1 MITVTENAL
10 EFIRHSAEQGG
21 IEEELGLRIAIKESS
36 DGGYDYGIG
45 FDEQRDKD
53 LEFSFEGVNVFIN
66 EGLQDYL
73 EDATLDYVEIEEGQM
88 SLIVLNPN
96 DPTYVPPKKKKKQH

>member
-1 MITVTENAL
+1 MITVTDSAL

-21 IEEELGLRIAIKESS
+21 IEAELGLRIAIKEAS

-45 FDEQRDKD
+45 FDEQREKD
-53 LEFSFEGVNVFIN
+53 LDFEFDGVRLFIN
-66 EGLQDYL
+66 EELRDYL
-73 EDATLDYVEIEEGQM
+73 EDATLDYVALDEGEM

-96 DPTYVPPKKKKKQH
+96 DPTYVPPKKKKKR

>member
-10 EFIRHSAEQGG
+10 GFINHSIETGG
-21 IEEELGLRIAIKESS
+21 IENELGLRVAIKESS

-45 FDEQRDKD
+45 FDEKRESD
-53 LEFSFEGVNVFIN
+53 LEFKFGEVTVFIN
-66 EGLQDYL
+66 EELREYL
-73 EDATLDYVEIEEGQM
+73 EDATLDYVEMDGGEM

-96 DPTYVPPKKKKKQH
+96 DPTYTSPSKKRN